1 MSSSVS
7 KVSIHVLSILRI
19 LETSAKPRVSMLCD
33 YSGKNLH
40 LAHNLQQKE
49 WYKSK
54 EREPKR
60 KQTTLHTSREL
71 NISR

>member
-54 EREPKR
+54 ERAKKEANY
-60 KQTTLHTSREL
+60 LEH
-71 NISR
+71 ISVS